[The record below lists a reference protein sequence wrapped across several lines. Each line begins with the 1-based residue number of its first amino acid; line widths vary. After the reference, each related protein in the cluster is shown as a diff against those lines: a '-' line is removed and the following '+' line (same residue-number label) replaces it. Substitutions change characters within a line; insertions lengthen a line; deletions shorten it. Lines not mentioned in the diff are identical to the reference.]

1 MNPKKPLQNSI
12 LKIFISSDNN
22 LIKMIIKEAKK
33 IEIKINANPM
43 NLDGIKRKIILVNFQ
58 LRLKRLQ
65 LYFYL

>member
-43 NLDGIKRKIILVNFQ
+43 DLDGIKKKLFQ
-58 LRLKRLQ
+58 
-65 LYFYL
+65 